1 MRTLLP
7 WFAVLFLFASVIR
20 QQAGAVELV
29 VYCNPTQLAP
39 LAATVADW
47 ERETG
52 NTVVFRAAH
61 ESSSESLAFYQE
73 VLAGGSDEIDVFNI
87 DSVWPTMLA
96 DHLVDLRVFIGGL
109 ENQHIQGAVDSYTI
123 NDRLVAMPLFVD
135 VGVMYYRKDL
145 LDKYNLSI
153 PFTWNRLI
161 ECANKVVAAERANG
175 DADIWG
181 LVFQGKPY
189 EGLTCCALEWL
200 VANEA
205 GTLVDADGVVT
216 INNARMVQTLAGI
229 AEWIGSLASP
239 ETLDCAEVESKELFR
254 NGKAVFMRNW
264 PYAWL
269 YLQEEE
275 SPVRG
280 QVGVMPVPKGSP
292 NGNSPGVMGG
302 WGLAVSKYSR
312 HREAAAS
319 LIFYLTGPVG
329 QKKFCLL
336 DNHIPSLLSLFYDP
350 DVRKQVPMAVMEF
363 FTAAVQRPTRQTG
376 KQYDIVSRE
385 FFTSVHNIL
394 SGKAQA
400 ETELEQLESTLNK
413 LRQNGW
419 K

>member
-1 MRTLLP
+1 MR
-7 WFAVLFLFASVIR
+7 AFLAIFTVIFLSMSAIR
-20 QQAGAVELV
+20 QSADAVELV
-29 VYCNPTQLAP
+29 LYCNPTQLGP
-39 LAATVADW
+39 LAETVADW
-47 ERETG
+47 EKETG
-52 NTVVFRAAH
+52 NTVLFRAAH
-61 ESSSESLAFYQE
+61 ESSSEALAFYQGI
-73 VLAGGSDEIDVFNI
+73 LDDQSQDVDIFNI
-87 DSVWPTMLA
+87 DSVWPTILS
-96 DHLVDLRVFIGGL
+96 DHLVDLRVFMDGL
-109 ENQHIQGAVDSYTI
+109 EKQHIQGAVDSYTV

-161 ECANKVVAAERANG
+161 ECANKVVVAERANG
-175 DADIWG
+175 NADIWG

-216 INNARMVQTLAGI
+216 INNPGAVQTLAGI
-229 AEWIGSLASP
+229 AEWIGSLAP
-239 ETLDCAEVESKELFR
+239 RETLAFAEEESREMFR
-254 NGKAVFMRNW
+254 DGMAVFMRNW
-264 PYAWL
+264 PYAWP
-269 YLQEEE
+269 YLQEEG
-275 SPVRG
+275 SRVRG

-319 LIFYLTGPVG
+319 LVFYLTGPVG

-376 KQYDIVSRE
+376 KQYDVVSRE

-394 SGKAQA
+394 SGQAQA
-400 ETELEQLESTLNK
+400 ETELGQLEKTLNK
-413 LRQNGW
+413 LGRNGW

>member
-1 MRTLLP
+1 MTKFLPLFTMLL
-7 WFAVLFLFASVIR
+7 LCLTMGSH
-20 QQAGAVELV
+20 QAGAVELV
-29 VYCNPTQLAP
+29 VYCNPTQLQP
-39 LAATVADW
+39 LASTIADW
-47 ERETG
+47 EKETG

-61 ESSSESLAFYQE
+61 ESSSEALAFYQQ
-73 VLAGGSDEIDVFNI
+73 LLHGGDNSVDIFNI
-87 DSVWPTMLA
+87 DSVWPSILSQ
-96 DHLVDLRVFIGGL
+96 HLVDLRVFMAGL
-109 ENQHIQGAVDSYTI
+109 ENQHIQGAIDSYTV
-123 NDRLVAMPLFVD
+123 NERLVAMPLFVD

-161 ECANKVVAAERANG
+161 ECANKVVTAERANG
-175 DADIWG
+175 NDDIWG

-205 GTLVDADGVVT
+205 GTLVDADGRVT
-216 INNARMVQTLAGI
+216 INNPRSIQTFAGI
-229 AEWIGSLASP
+229 TEWIGSLAP
-239 ETLDCAEVESKELFR
+239 EETLPIAEEESREMIR
-254 NGKAVFMRNW
+254 EGKAVFMRNW

-275 SPVRG
+275 SRVKG
-280 QVGVMPVPKGSP
+280 KVGVMPIPKGSP

-319 LIFYLTGPVG
+319 LVFYLTGPVG

-336 DNHIPSLLSLFYDP
+336 DNHIPSLASLFYDP
-350 DVRKQVPMAVMEF
+350 DVRKQIPMAVMEF

-376 KQYDIVSRE
+376 KHYDIVSRE

-394 SGKAQA
+394 SGKVQA
-400 ETELEQLESTLNK
+400 EPELERLENTLNK
-413 LRQNGW
+413 LKHNGW